1 MGILITIILFAL
13 LGSAFISASE
23 ASIIAVNKVRIK
35 HLSDQGNKK
44 AKAIENTLN
53 QNEKFFGTLLLF
65 GNLLNIL
72 IATLVSALIIN
83 FIGKGSVNGV
93 IISTAI
99 STVLIVTF
107 GELTPKSL
115 STRVADKWS
124 LLVINIIRTIMYV
137 SGPAVWAFTLIPK
150 FITRT
155 FLKSSIED
163 NLAVT
168 TGELRKLIDIGEEEG
183 TVESSQGEMLE
194 NIFRFSETE
203 IKDIM
208 TPRLEIVWVKE
219 NISISKFLKLYK
231 KTPHTRF
238 PVCKETLDDI
248 VGIISVKDIMLYLSN
263 GNVDQNKS
271 INNLMREPMFSPE
284 MKILDELLEE
294 FQNTGNKMT
303 LAIDEFGDISGI
315 LTLSRCIEKIVGDVG
330 EEGEMPIK
338 KIIKSGS
345 DTYVIDA
352 SVSIDEI
359 NDEIKIDIPEGRYET
374 LAGFIIDMLQTIPEI
389 NTRTN
394 FKGYRFTIIELE
406 KNKISKVQIRVPSG
420 QVKRNVI
427 KF

>member
-1 MGILITIILFAL
+1 VGILIIIILFAL

-44 AKAIENTLN
+44 AIAIEKTLN
-53 QNEKFFGTLLLF
+53 ENEKFFGTLLLF

-72 IATLVSALIIN
+72 VATLVSALIIN

-99 STVLIVTF
+99 STILIVTF
-107 GELTPKSL
+107 GELTPKSI

-124 LLVINIIRTIMYV
+124 LLVINIIRGLMYA
-137 SGPAVWAFTLIPK
+137 SGPAVWTFTLIPK
-150 FITRT
+150 IITKT
-155 FLKSSIED
+155 FLKSSLDE

-208 TPRLEIVWVKE
+208 TPRLEIVWVEE
-219 NISISKFLKLYK
+219 NTSISSFLKIYK
-231 KTPHTRF
+231 KSPHTRF
-238 PVCKETLDDI
+238 PVCKSTLDEI

-263 GNVDQNKS
+263 GNTDQSKS

-330 EEGEMPIK
+330 EEGQRPIK
-338 KIIKSGS
+338 KIVKSGS
-345 DTYVIDA
+345 DTYLIDA

-359 NDEIKIDIPEGRYET
+359 NDEIKINIPEGRYET

-394 FKGYRFTIIELE
+394 FKGYRFTILELK

-420 QVKRNVI
+420 QVKKNVAKI
-427 KF
+427 

>member
-263 GNVDQNKS
+263 DNVDQNKP

-420 QVKRNVI
+420 QVKKNVI

>member
-238 PVCKETLDDI
+238 PVCRETLDDI

-420 QVKRNVI
+420 QVKKNVI